1 MRFIKEN
8 SIERIE
14 LTDLIT
20 DCIEMSIPNLI
31 VLDKYEREVVLYL
44 PEPQKAGTEYQ
55 KTTYALTSANKVVES
70 FFALESY
77 IEIEYY
83 DNPDKN

>member
-1 MRFIKEN
+1 MRFIMEN
-8 SIERIE
+8 TIERIE

-20 DCIEMSIPNLI
+20 DCIEMSIPYII
-31 VLDKYEREVVLYL
+31 VLDNQEREVVLYL

-55 KTTYALTSANKVVES
+55 KSTYALTSANKVVKS

-77 IEIEYY
+77 REIDFY
-83 DNPDKN
+83 DNPDLN